1 MGGYVAVILEN
12 KVAIITGSSKGIGRG
27 IAHRFAREG
36 AKVVVNGRGTEAVER
51 TAAEV
56 RTVGGSVIAVPG
68 DVTCRSDVDR
78 LFDATLEAFG
88 TVDILVNNAQT
99 PLNTGEGGP
108 FLTMTPD
115 GWDAYVAANLGQLF
129 YCTYRA
135 VHIMAPK
142 RSGAIV
148 NISSNGASRAHRR
161 SIAYDSV
168 KGAMDSFTKAVAVD
182 LAPWG
187 IRVNAIRPGLIAV
200 DNWEDQTEDEKNR
213 RRAVIPVGREGYP
226 ADVAWAA
233 VFLAADDAAYVTGQM
248 FEVDG
253 GLLVQGR
260 APIAELQP
268 VATPET
274 LKPDAWATGK
284 P

>member
-1 MGGYVAVILEN
+1 MLLRD
-12 KVAIITGSSKGIGRG
+12 KVAIVTGSSKGIGRG
-27 IAHRFAREG
+27 IAQRFAREG
-36 AKVVVNGRGTEAVER
+36 AKVVINGRGADAVDR
-51 TAAEV
+51 TAAEI
-56 RTVGGSVIAVPG
+56 REAGGTVIAVSG
-68 DVTCRSDVDR
+68 DVTQRSDVDR
-78 LFDATLEAFG
+78 LFEETLSAFG

-99 PLNTGEGGP
+99 PLNRGETGP
-108 FLTMTPD
+108 FVTMTPD
-115 GWDAYVAANLGQLF
+115 GWDAYVAANLGALF

-135 VHIMAPK
+135 VQIMAPK
-142 RSGAIV
+142 RSGSIV

-168 KGAMDSFTKAVAVD
+168 KGAMDSFTRAVAVD

-187 IRVNAIRPGLIAV
+187 IRVNGIRPGLIAV
-200 DNWEDQTEDEKNR
+200 DNWEESSEEEKNR
-213 RRAVIPVGREGYP
+213 RRGVIPLGREGFP

-233 VFLAADDAAYVTGQM
+233 LFFAADDAGYTTGQL

-268 VATPET
+268 VATPENT
-274 LKPDAWATGK
+274 PLPSPGL
-284 P
+284 PRVVR

>member
-1 MGGYVAVILEN
+1 MLLDN
-12 KVAIITGSSKGIGRG
+12 KVAVITGSSKGIGRG

-36 AKVVVNGRGTEAVER
+36 AKVVINGRTPDAVER
-51 TAAEV
+51 TTAEIRALGAAV
-56 RTVGGSVIAVPG
+56 LPVVA
-68 DVTCRSDVDR
+68 DVTVRSDVDR
-78 LFDATLEAFG
+78 LFDETIKAFG

-99 PLNTGEGGP
+99 PVNRGERGP
-108 FLTMTPD
+108 FLSMTPD
-115 GWDAYVAANLGQLF
+115 GWDAYVAANMGALF

-135 VHIMAPK
+135 VHIMAP
-142 RSGAIV
+142 RRRGAIV
-148 NISSNGASRAHRR
+148 NISSNGASRAHRY

-200 DNWEDQTEDEKNR
+200 DDWETLSEDEKNR
-213 RRAVIPVGREGYP
+213 RRAAIPLGREGYP
-226 ADVAWAA
+226 SDVAWAA
-233 VFLAADDAAYVTGQM
+233 VFLAADDAAYVTGQL

-260 APIAELQP
+260 APCAELRP
-268 VATPET
+268 VVTPET
-274 LKPDAWATGK
+274 FGH
-284 P
+284 

>member
-1 MGGYVAVILEN
+1 MLLKD

-27 IAHRFAREG
+27 IALRFAQEG
-36 AKVVVNGRGTEAVER
+36 AKVVINGRGSEAVHR

-56 RTVGGSVIAVPG
+56 RAAGGQVIAVVG
-68 DVTCRSDVDR
+68 DITKRADVDV
-78 LFDATLEAFG
+78 LFDETLRAFG

-99 PLNTGEGGP
+99 AVHQGESGP

-115 GWDAYVAANLGQLF
+115 GWDAYVAANMSQLF

-142 RSGAIV
+142 RRGAVV

-187 IRVNAIRPGLIAV
+187 IRVNGIRPGLIAV
-200 DNWEDQTEDEKNR
+200 DNWEDQSEAEKDR
-213 RRAVIPVGREGYP
+213 RRAVIPLGREGYP
-226 ADVAWAA
+226 RDIAWAA
-233 VFLAADDAAYVTGQM
+233 VFLAADDAGYVTGQL

-260 APIAELQP
+260 APSAELAP
-268 VATPET
+268 VATPDTLET
-274 LKPDAWATGK
+274 IETR
-284 P
+284 

>member
-1 MGGYVAVILEN
+1 MLLKD
-12 KVAIITGSSKGIGRG
+12 KVAIVTGSSKGIGRG
-27 IAHRFAREG
+27 IAHRFAAEG
-36 AKVVVNGRGTEAVER
+36 AKVVVNGRGADAVRR
-51 TAAEV
+51 TADEV
-56 RTVGGSVIAVPG
+56 QSAGGTVIAVEG
-68 DVTCRSDVDR
+68 DVTQRADVDR
-78 LFDATLEAFG
+78 LFDAALAAFG

-99 PLNTGEGGP
+99 PVNRGESGP

-115 GWDAYVAANLGQLF
+115 GWDAYVAANLGALF

-142 RSGAIV
+142 RRGSII
-148 NISSNGASRAHRR
+148 NISSNGSSRAHRR

-200 DNWEDQTEDEKNR
+200 DNWNQLDEAEKQR
-213 RRAVIPVGREGYP
+213 RRAVIPIGREGYP

-233 VFLAADDAAYVTGQM
+233 VFFAADDAAYVTGQM

-260 APIAELQP
+260 APVAEMQP

-274 LKPDAWATGK
+274 LEIAKAPR
-284 P
+284 

>member
-1 MGGYVAVILEN
+1 VEASRCYQ
-12 KVAIITGSSKGIGRG
+12 
-27 IAHRFAREG
+27 RFAREG
-36 AKVVVNGRGTEAVER
+36 AKIVVNGRGADAVRRTTE
-51 TAAEV
+51 EV
-56 RTVGGSVIAVPG
+56 RASGAPVISVIG
-68 DVTCRSDVDR
+68 DITSRADVDR
-78 LFDATLEAFG
+78 LFEETLRAFG

-99 PLNTGEGGP
+99 PVNKGESGP

-135 VHIMAPK
+135 VQIMAPK
-142 RSGAIV
+142 RHGAIV

-187 IRVNAIRPGLIAV
+187 IRVNGIRPGLIAV
-200 DNWEDQTEDEKNR
+200 DNWDDLSEAEKNR
-213 RRAVIPVGREGYP
+213 RRAVIPIGREGYP

-233 VFLAADDAAYVTGQM
+233 VFLAADDAGYVTGQI

-260 APIAELQP
+260 APSAELQP
-268 VATPET
+268 VATPDT
-274 LKPDAWATGK
+274 LEEISAG
-284 P
+284 

>member
-1 MGGYVAVILEN
+1 MLLRD

-27 IAHRFAREG
+27 IARRFATEG
-36 AKVVVNGRGTEAVER
+36 AKVVVNGRESEAVER
-51 TAAEV
+51 TTAEI
-56 RTVGGSVIAVPG
+56 RATGASVISVVG
-68 DVTCRSDVDR
+68 DVTSRQDVDR
-78 LFDATLEAFG
+78 LFAQTVEAFG

-99 PLNTGEGGP
+99 PVHRGEGGP
-108 FLTMTPD
+108 FLSMTPD
-115 GWDAYVAANLGQLF
+115 GWDAYVAANMGALF

-135 VHIMAPK
+135 VHIMAPR
-142 RSGAIV
+142 RSGSIV
-148 NISSNGASRAHRR
+148 NISSNGASRAHRYT
-161 SIAYDSV
+161 IAYDSV

-200 DNWEDQTEDEKNR
+200 DNWEKLTEGEKNR
-213 RRAVIPVGREGYP
+213 RRGVIPLGREGYP

-233 VFLAADDAAYVTGQM
+233 VFFAADDASYVTGQM

-260 APIAELQP
+260 APCAELRP
-268 VATPET
+268 IVTPET
-274 LKPDAWATGK
+274 FERESVDTRSP
-284 P
+284 

>member
-1 MGGYVAVILEN
+1 MLLRDKVAV
-12 KVAIITGSSKGIGRG
+12 ITGSSKGIGRG

-36 AKVVVNGRGTEAVER
+36 AKIVVNGRGREAVER
-51 TAAEV
+51 TAAEI
-56 RTVGGSVIAVPG
+56 RDAGAPVIAVVG
-68 DVTCRSDVDR
+68 DVTVRQDVDR
-78 LFDATLEAFG
+78 LFDQTIEAFG

-99 PLNTGEGGP
+99 PVHRGESGP
-108 FLTMTPD
+108 FLSMTPD
-115 GWDAYVAANLGQLF
+115 GWDAYVVANLGALF

-135 VHIMAPK
+135 VQIMAP
-142 RSGAIV
+142 RRRGSII
-148 NISSNGASRAHRR
+148 NISSNGASRAHRYT
-161 SIAYDSV
+161 IAYDSV

-200 DNWEDQTEDEKNR
+200 DNWEDLSEAEKNR
-213 RRAVIPVGREGYP
+213 RRGVIPLGREGYP

-233 VFLAADDAAYVTGQM
+233 VFFAADDAAYVTGQL

-260 APIAELQP
+260 APCAELRP
-268 VATPET
+268 IVTPET
-274 LKPDAWATGK
+274 FERAGTTKPSA
-284 P
+284 

>member
-1 MGGYVAVILEN
+1 VLLQD

-27 IAHRFAREG
+27 IAQRFAQEG
-36 AKVVVNGRGTEAVER
+36 AKIVVNGRGAEAVER
-51 TAAEV
+51 TADEIRAL
-56 RTVGGSVIAVPG
+56 GAPVIAVVA
-68 DVTCRSDVDR
+68 DVTSRADVDR
-78 LFDATLEAFG
+78 IYDETLEAFG

-99 PLNTGEGGP
+99 PVNQGESGP

-135 VHIMAPK
+135 VHLMAPK
-142 RSGAIV
+142 RRGAIV

-161 SIAYDSV
+161 SIAYDAV

-200 DNWEDQTEDEKNR
+200 DNWETLSETEKAR
-213 RRAVIPVGREGYP
+213 RQSVIPLGREGYP

-274 LKPDAWATGK
+274 LGPIVPPRRGGIA
-284 P
+284 

>member
-1 MGGYVAVILEN
+1 MLLTD

-27 IAHRFAREG
+27 IAKRFAQEG
-36 AKVVVNGRGTEAVER
+36 AKVVINGRGAEAVER
-51 TAAEV
+51 TAAEIRATGAPV
-56 RTVGGSVIAVPG
+56 LAVPG
-68 DVTCRSDVDR
+68 DVTQRADVDR
-78 LFDATLEAFG
+78 LFDQTLATFG

-99 PLNTGEGGP
+99 PVNRGESGP
-108 FLTMTPD
+108 FLGMTPD
-115 GWDAYVAANLGQLF
+115 GWDAYVAANLGALF

-135 VHIMAPK
+135 VHIMAL
-142 RSGAIV
+142 RRRGSIV

-187 IRVNAIRPGLIAV
+187 IRVNAIRPGLIAIDDW
-200 DNWEDQTEDEKNR
+200 DNLDENEKNR
-213 RRAVIPVGREGYP
+213 RRGVIPIGREGYP

-233 VFLAADDAAYVTGQM
+233 VFFAADDAAYVTGQM

-260 APIAELQP
+260 APCAELHP
-268 VATPET
+268 VATPANFER
-274 LKPDAWATGK
+274 
-284 P
+284 

>member
-1 MGGYVAVILEN
+1 VLLQD

-36 AKVVVNGRGTEAVER
+36 AKVVVNGRGLEAVER

-56 RTVGGSVIAVPG
+56 RALGGPVVAVPG
-68 DVTCRSDVDR
+68 DVTSRADVDR
-78 LFDATLEAFG
+78 LFDATLEAYG
-88 TVDILVNNAQT
+88 TIDILVNNAQT
-99 PLNTGEGGP
+99 PVNKGEGGP

-115 GWDAYVAANLGQLF
+115 GWDTYVAANLGQLF

-135 VHIMAPK
+135 VHLMAPK
-142 RSGAIV
+142 RRGAIV

-168 KGAMDSFTKAVAVD
+168 KGAMDSFTKAVSVD

-200 DNWEDQTEDEKNR
+200 DNWEDLTEEEKNR
-213 RRAVIPVGREGYP
+213 RRAVIPIGREGYP

-233 VFLAADDAAYVTGQM
+233 VFLAADDAAYITGQI

-260 APIAELQP
+260 APAAELQP
-268 VATPET
+268 VATPKN
-274 LKPDAWATGK
+274 LDQAAWTK
-284 P
+284 VKT

>member
-1 MGGYVAVILEN
+1 VLLQD

-27 IAHRFAREG
+27 IALRFAREG
-36 AKVVVNGRGTEAVER
+36 AKIVVNGRGAEAVQR
-51 TAAEV
+51 TADEVRALGAPVIDVVADVTNRAEV
-56 RTVGGSVIAVPG
+56 DRIY
-68 DVTCRSDVDR
+68 DV
-78 LFDATLEAFG
+78 TLEAFG

-99 PLNTGEGGP
+99 PVNQGEGGP

-135 VHIMAPK
+135 VHLMAPK
-142 RSGAIV
+142 RHGAIV

-200 DNWEDQTEDEKNR
+200 DNWETLSEIEKAR
-213 RRAVIPVGREGYP
+213 RQSVIPLGREGYP

-233 VFLAADDAAYVTGQM
+233 VFLAADDAAYVTGQI

-274 LKPDAWATGK
+274 LGPIVPPRRGASG
-284 P
+284 

>member
-1 MGGYVAVILEN
+1 MLLPD
-12 KVAIITGSSKGIGRG
+12 KVAIVTGSSKGIGRG
-27 IAHRFAREG
+27 IARRFASEG
-36 AKVVVNGRGTEAVER
+36 ARVVVNGRGADAVEG
-51 TAAEV
+51 TAQEIRAA
-56 RTVGGSVIAVPG
+56 GGNVLAVVG
-68 DVTCRSDVDR
+68 DVTQRGDVDR
-78 LFDATLEAFG
+78 LFEEAKRAFG

-99 PLNTGEGGP
+99 PVNLGESGP

-115 GWDAYVAANLGQLF
+115 GWDGYVSANLGALF

-135 VHIMAPK
+135 VRIMAP
-142 RSGAIV
+142 RRRGAII

-168 KGAMDSFTKAVAVD
+168 KGAMDSFTRAVAVD

-187 IRVNAIRPGLIAV
+187 IRVNGIRPGLIAV
-200 DNWEDQTEDEKNR
+200 DDWLDVPESEKNR
-213 RRAVIPVGREGYP
+213 RRQVIPIGREGFP

-233 VFLAADDAAYVTGQM
+233 VFFAADDAAYTTGQL

-260 APIAELQP
+260 APAAELHP
-268 VATPET
+268 VATPENT
-274 LKPDAWATGK
+274 PLPKA
-284 P
+284 

>member
-1 MGGYVAVILEN
+1 VLLQD

-27 IAHRFAREG
+27 IAQRFAREG
-36 AKVVVNGRGTEAVER
+36 AKVVVNGRGIEAIER

-56 RTVGGSVIAVPG
+56 RALGGPVVAVPG
-68 DVTCRSDVDR
+68 DVTSRADVDR

-99 PLNTGEGGP
+99 PVNKGEGGP

-115 GWDAYVAANLGQLF
+115 GWDTYVAANLGQLF

-135 VHIMAPK
+135 VHLMAPK
-142 RSGAIV
+142 RRGAIV

-168 KGAMDSFTKAVAVD
+168 KGAMDSFTKAVSVD

-200 DNWEDQTEDEKNR
+200 DNWEDVTEEEKNR
-213 RRAVIPVGREGYP
+213 RRAVIPIGREGYP

-233 VFLAADDAAYVTGQM
+233 VFLAADDAAYITGQI

-260 APIAELQP
+260 APAAELQP
-268 VATPET
+268 VATPENLAQAVWT
-274 LKPDAWATGK
+274 KVKT
-284 P
+284 

>member
-1 MGGYVAVILEN
+1 MGSLLRD

-27 IAHRFAREG
+27 IAQRFAQEG
-36 AKVVVNGRGTEAVER
+36 AKVVINGRGVDAVER
-51 TAAEV
+51 AAAEI
-56 RTVGGSVIAVPG
+56 RDLGAPVIAVPG
-68 DVTCRSDVDR
+68 DVTARADVDR
-78 LFDATLEAFG
+78 LFDETVRAFG

-99 PLNTGEGGP
+99 PVNRGEGGP
-108 FLTMTPD
+108 FLKMTPD
-115 GWDAYVAANLGQLF
+115 GWDAYVAANLGALF
-129 YCTYRA
+129 YCTYKA
-135 VHIMAPK
+135 VHLMAPL
-142 RSGAIV
+142 RRGAIV
-148 NISSNGASRAHRR
+148 NISSNGSSRAHRR

-200 DNWEDQTEDEKNR
+200 DNWEPLSEAEKNR
-213 RRAVIPVGREGYP
+213 RRGVIPLGREGYP
-226 ADVAWAA
+226 SDVAWAA

-260 APIAELQP
+260 APCAELSP
-268 VATPET
+268 VATPNNLE
-274 LKPDAWATGK
+274 
-284 P
+284 